1 MLAVPVRT
9 LPTLAAVT
17 LAALACGALA
27 CGNAPPADAGAD
39 PPLSSLG
46 PVATL
51 QEELR
56 IDGYE
61 ADLVPIGGLAVSA
74 DGRLAVSQP
83 QDHQVRVFSPE
94 GALLATH
101 GRRGEGP
108 GEFQHPGVP
117 AWRGDTLV
125 VVDNQLHRFTFFPPE
140 GGEPWTR
147 PGLRPLSLSDEFA
160 FATEQ
165 WPRPDGTVLAEMR
178 LGGASEVRAVV
189 ARPDGSEM
197 RTLLSAAVEMHDIA
211 VGMDG
216 GRAVTSSPFPNEP
229 RTALSDDGNRAVVA
243 QAALDGD
250 DAGTF
255 LLTAVA
261 AGGDTLFSRRYA
273 FHPVE
278 VTPAFADSVID
289 RRAASIEPSSPALA
303 AAFRREARLPP
314 MLPPVLTLRYGV
326 DGTLWLRLR
335 TPSDER
341 LYTVLDDEGLPVGQV
356 RPPPRGGPRLMSRT
370 HVWAV
375 EHDDVGMPSIVRYR
389 VLWP

>member
-1 MLAVPVRT
+1 MTLAV
-9 LPTLAAVT
+9 
-17 LAALACGALA
+17 LACGD
-27 CGNAPPADAGAD
+27 APPADAGAD

-51 QEELR
+51 QEEMR

-94 GALLATH
+94 GALLATY
-101 GRRGEGP
+101 GRQGEGP
-108 GEFQHPGVP
+108 GEFRYPGGP

-125 VVDNQLHRFTFFPPE
+125 VADNQLHRFTLFRP
-140 GGEPWTR
+140 GGDGPWTR
-147 PGLRPLSLSDEFA
+147 PGIPPLPLPDGFA

-165 WPRPDGTVLAEMR
+165 WPRPDGTVLAQMR
-178 LGGASEVRAVV
+178 LGGATEVRAVV
-189 ARPDGSEM
+189 ARPDGSES
-197 RTLLSAAVEMHDIA
+197 RTLLNAAVEMHEIG
-211 VGMDG
+211 VGMTG
-216 GRAVTSSPFPNEP
+216 GRAVTSSPYPNEP
-229 RTALSDDGNRAVVA
+229 RFALADDGSRAVVA

-250 DAGTF
+250 HAGTF
-255 LLTAVA
+255 LLTSVA
-261 AGGDTLFSRRYA
+261 AGGDTLFTRRYA
-273 FHPVE
+273 FDPVE
-278 VTPAFADSVID
+278 ITPAFADSVID
-289 RRAASIEPSSPALA
+289 RRAESIEPSSPTLA